1 MTLLISLLNP
11 TSPFADYYTRL
22 YSIQLLSAISA
33 ARPER
38 LQECILAAPLGISR
52 LVGVLDDARDAVR
65 NAGLLLLVELS
76 TGANEDLRKIVA
88 FEDVFGKIFMIIQS
102 EGGLSEAGIV
112 AQDCLTLLAN
122 LVRGSASNQTMFRES
137 GCVKQLHQLLT
148 ATFPPDPA
156 EGALLAQ
163 NREKATWGTLQLIQL
178 FFATGESNTPSN
190 QTAFYQVGIAR
201 LLCDIAFTAF
211 VPQPIR
217 AAALETVA
225 LLISRNPPLQEQ
237 FAGLQVVTIGD
248 SQQNAQNAQQA
259 ARPDGIR
266 QDGTKAENAK
276 QELRQSYIIE
286 ALLDLCL
293 IGKSADI
300 GLRTAARDVIGA
312 YLSQHD
318 RIKTHFLQR
327 AIAGYGERET
337 AANVLTTILQSSST
351 DVPGLTLASSIL
363 QSLLSDNFET
373 KTALLDIKEGN
384 EEEGEDVITA
394 IQAVSSQLQSSILQV
409 PKDERCVTA
418 YASLLS
424 VLLWDFAPGVNHFL
438 SEGSSLVQTLI
449 TTAKMANAGVV
460 IVGVSA
466 VLLGIVYEF
475 STKDSPISRRDLAP
489 LMQQKLGRANYLD
502 ALSGLRRDPVVCN
515 FEFDHET
522 NNTAETY
529 LASEFV
535 DFYISEYAR
544 LRRAIDKDPGLEV
557 LPNAAEEGVDRDVLD
572 ELRQQV
578 QTAKDALVAGQQ
590 EAADQMQKLDQSRN
604 AASRDLQTANAELE
618 RLRKINQSLQQEHL
632 RELDKIT
639 RQNDQK
645 CQTLETQHQR
655 AMAEATQEAERR
667 VHAALREQEA
677 RAAQKTQDLERKI
690 AELGNSHRTELR
702 EHKAAREQLES
713 LTAKHTELARS
724 QQDLTG
730 RSSDLQQKLTAAS
743 QELQVTQVRA
753 SQAENKHLKA
763 SLIITSQSEKIVN
776 LEAQISELQEEL
788 NSREGELESERAG
801 FADLEKELEAARSSA
816 KQKGASD
823 GDNAKL
829 RQLQSELES
838 SKEAEKSAKEELDSM
853 LLVLS
858 DIESKR
864 DVYKKKLK
872 ALGGEV
878 TDDDEDDE
886 DGDEDDEAAE
896 DDENSEDDV
905 D

>member
-1 MTLLISLLNP
+1 VTLLISLLNP

-22 YSIQLLSAISA
+22 YSVQLLSAISA

-38 LQECILAAPLGISR
+38 LQESILAAPLGISR

-65 NAGLLLLVELS
+65 NAGLLLLVELT

-137 GCVKQLHQLLT
+137 GCVKQLHQLLA

-156 EGALLAQ
+156 EGPLLAQ
-163 NREKATWGTLQLIQL
+163 NREKATWGTLQLIKL
-178 FFATGESNTPSN
+178 FFATGESNTPPN
-190 QTAFYQVGIAR
+190 QTAFYQVGIAQ
-201 LLCDIAFTAF
+201 LLSDIAFSAL

-225 LLISRNPPLQEQ
+225 LLISRNPPIQEQ
-237 FAGLQVVTIGD
+237 FAGLQVVTSD
-248 SQQNAQNAQQA
+248 ESQQNAQIAQQA
-259 ARPDGIR
+259 VRPNSARPDG
-266 QDGTKAENAK
+266 TKTENASHEIQK
-276 QELRQSYIIE
+276 SYIIE

-300 GLRTAARDVIGA
+300 ALRNAARDVIGA

-327 AIAGYGERET
+327 AIAGYSERET
-337 AANVLTTILQSSST
+337 AANVLTTVLQSSAT

-363 QSLLSDNFET
+363 QSLLSDNLET
-373 KTALLDIKEGN
+373 KMALLGVKEGN
-384 EEEGEDVITA
+384 EDEGEDVITA
-394 IQAVSSQLQSSILQV
+394 IQAVSSQLQSSIQQV
-409 PKDERCVTA
+409 PKDERCITA
-418 YASLLS
+418 YATLLS
-424 VLLWDFAPGVNHFL
+424 VLLWDFAPGVDHFL
-438 SEGSSLVQTLI
+438 AEGSSLIQTLI
-449 TTAKMANAGVV
+449 TIVKTANSGVV

-475 STKDSPISRRDLAP
+475 STKDSPIPRRDLAP
-489 LMQQKLGRANYLD
+489 LMQQKLGRANYLE

-515 FEFDHET
+515 FGFDHET

-557 LPNAAEEGVDRDVLD
+557 LPSAAKEGVDRDVLD
-572 ELRQQV
+572 ELRQQI
-578 QTAKDALVAGQQ
+578 QTAKDALAAGQQ
-590 EAADQMQKLDQSRN
+590 EAADQTQKLEQSRN
-604 AASRDLQTANAELE
+604 LASRDLQTANAELE
-618 RLRKINQSLQQEHL
+618 RLRKINQSLQQEHT
-632 RELDKIT
+632 RELEMINK
-639 RQNDQK
+639 QNDQK
-645 CQTLETQHQR
+645 CQALEAQHQR

-667 VHAALREQEA
+667 VHAAVREQEA
-677 RAAQKTQDLERKI
+677 RAAQKAQELERKI
-690 AELGNSHRTELR
+690 AELGNSHRTEIR
-702 EHKAAREQLES
+702 EHKTAREQLES
-713 LTAKHTELARS
+713 LTAKHTELSRGH
-724 QQDLTG
+724 QDLTG
-730 RSSDLQQKLTAAS
+730 RSKDLQQKLTAAN
-743 QELQVTQVRA
+743 QELQATQARA
-753 SQAENKHLKA
+753 SQAETKHTEA
-763 SLIITSQSEKIVN
+763 SSTITSQSEKISN
-776 LEAQISELQEEL
+776 LEAQVSELQEEL
-788 NSREGELESERAG
+788 KSRESELESERAG

-816 KQKGASD
+816 KKSSMSD
-823 GDNAKL
+823 ADSAEL
-829 RQLQSELES
+829 RQLQSDLES
-838 SKEAEKSAKEELDSM
+838 AKESEKNAKEELESM
-853 LLVLS
+853 LLLLS

-864 DVYKKKLK
+864 DAYKKKLK

-886 DGDEDDEAAE
+886 DDDEDDEAGE
-896 DDENSEDDV
+896 EGENSEDDV

>member
-1 MTLLISLLNP
+1 
-11 TSPFADYYTRL
+11 
-22 YSIQLLSAISA
+22 
-33 ARPER
+33 
-38 LQECILAAPLGISR
+38 
-52 LVGVLDDARDAVR
+52 
-65 NAGLLLLVELS
+65 
-76 TGANEDLRKIVA
+76 
-88 FEDVFGKIFMIIQS
+88 
-102 EGGLSEAGIV
+102 
-112 AQDCLTLLAN
+112 
-122 LVRGSASNQTMFRES
+122 
-137 GCVKQLHQLLT
+137 
-148 ATFPPDPA
+148 
-156 EGALLAQ
+156 
-163 NREKATWGTLQLIQL
+163 
-178 FFATGESNTPSN
+178 
-190 QTAFYQVGIAR
+190 
-201 LLCDIAFTAF
+201 
-211 VPQPIR
+211 
-217 AAALETVA
+217 
-225 LLISRNPPLQEQ
+225 
-237 FAGLQVVTIGD
+237 
-248 SQQNAQNAQQA
+248 
-259 ARPDGIR
+259 
-266 QDGTKAENAK
+266 
-276 QELRQSYIIE
+276 
-286 ALLDLCL
+286 
-293 IGKSADI
+293 
-300 GLRTAARDVIGA
+300 
-312 YLSQHD
+312 
-318 RIKTHFLQR
+318 
-327 AIAGYGERET
+327 
-337 AANVLTTILQSSST
+337 
-351 DVPGLTLASSIL
+351 
-363 QSLLSDNFET
+363 
-373 KTALLDIKEGN
+373 
-384 EEEGEDVITA
+384 
-394 IQAVSSQLQSSILQV
+394 
-409 PKDERCVTA
+409 
-418 YASLLS
+418 
-424 VLLWDFAPGVNHFL
+424 
-438 SEGSSLVQTLI
+438 
-449 TTAKMANAGVV
+449 
-460 IVGVSA
+460 
-466 VLLGIVYEF
+466 
-475 STKDSPISRRDLAP
+475 
-489 LMQQKLGRANYLD
+489 MQQKLGRANYLD

-557 LPNAAEEGVDRDVLD
+557 LPSAAEEGVDRDVLD

-724 QQDLTG
+724 QQDLTE